1 LFAQKELNHQ
11 RETPTIP
18 PPPPPC
24 NNTNNT
30 NTNNNNNNNNNWALE
45 TAKRGGSYD
54 NFFLAC

>member
-24 NNTNNT
+24 NNNNI
-30 NTNNNNNNNNNWALE
+30 NNWGLE
-45 TAKRGGSYD
+45 TTKRGGGYD
-54 NFFLAC
+54 IFFLAF